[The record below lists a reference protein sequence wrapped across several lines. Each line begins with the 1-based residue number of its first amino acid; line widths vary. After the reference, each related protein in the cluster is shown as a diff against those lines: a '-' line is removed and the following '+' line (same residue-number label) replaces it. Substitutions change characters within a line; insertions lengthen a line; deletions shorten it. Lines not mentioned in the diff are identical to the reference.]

1 MYFVLLI
8 NENDSSLN
16 ILKCVDDKP
25 YWFDV
30 EQLLAEYKPLSE
42 EAFASLKRVGNEWY
56 NEKIDDSEDNVK
68 RFTKGKITL
77 VSK

>member
-1 MYFVLLI
+1 MKVFLFLI
-8 NENDSSLN
+8 LWQH
-16 ILKCVDDKP
+16 VDDKP

-30 EQLLAEYKPLSE
+30 EHLLAEYKPLSD
-42 EAFASLKRVGNEWY
+42 EAFASLKKVGNEWS
-56 NEKIDDSEDNVK
+56 NENIDDSEDDVK